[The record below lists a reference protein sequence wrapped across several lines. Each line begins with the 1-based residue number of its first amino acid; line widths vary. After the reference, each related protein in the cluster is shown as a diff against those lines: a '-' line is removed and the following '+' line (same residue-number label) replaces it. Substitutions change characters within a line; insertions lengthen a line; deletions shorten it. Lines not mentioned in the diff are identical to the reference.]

1 MDINNNTAENSTADE
16 LARFRKDDLEF
27 RTITTILSKLGSRD
41 DRKEE
46 KKRDLAPSVTRH
58 LKLVASV
65 SAMLVMNHE
74 VIAIMPKRS
83 AAGFTLFIGLQP
95 NTATETNDSE
105 DHDDHDHEDE
115 SPGLHFI
122 TKNLRVKDKSV
133 CPNLPAGP
141 FPIVY

>member
-1 MDINNNTAENSTADE
+1 MGLDNNPAKDSAADE
-16 LARFRKDDLEF
+16 FTRFREDDLEF

-46 KKRDLAPSVTRH
+46 KRVLAPSITRH
-58 LKLVASV
+58 LKLLASV

-83 AAGFTLFIGLQP
+83 AAGLTLFIGPQP

-105 DHDDHDHEDE
+105 DHDDHDDHEDGG
-115 SPGLHFI
+115 PGLHFI
-122 TKNLRVKDKSV
+122 TKNPRVNDQ
-133 CPNLPAGP
+133 
-141 FPIVY
+141 